1 MNQGP
6 GRMGVVPLLVPV
18 IIALLVVLAATMLWV
33 WAGSIAHLRD
43 GALVAS
49 AIALLATAAVVLL
62 VTDASLEWAGWSLL
76 ALSVVALVSGWVGLA
91 RWGRPARR

>member
-1 MNQGP
+1 MD
-6 GRMGVVPLLVPV
+6 VVPLLVPLLL
-18 IIALLVVLAATMLWV
+18 ALLVVLAATMLWV
-33 WAGSIAHLRD
+33 WAGSIAHLRH

-49 AIALLATAAVVLL
+49 AIALLAAAGIVLL

-76 ALSVVALVSGWVGLA
+76 AISVVALVIGWVGLA

>member
-1 MNQGP
+1 M
-6 GRMGVVPLLVPV
+6 PLILPLV
-18 IIALLVVLAATMLWV
+18 IALLVVLAATMLWV

-49 AIALLATAAVVLL
+49 AIVLLAAASIVLL
-62 VTDASLEWAGWSLL
+62 VTDPTLEWAGWTLL
-76 ALSVVALVSGWVGLA
+76 ALSVAAVVIGWVGLA